1 MLKGKETVFTSTEM
15 CANNVWLME
24 VMEKLGRISQSPTWR
39 WPTNRRKMS
48 PTDQWCRCTSHWAH
62 SKIRKSNVEFSETS
76 QLSVLMIQSQTLVL
90 ILSSGRQQVFFF
102 FYSRTIL
109 TLHRFVVTAGSDES
123 DWSSWRRRINLI
135 CEKEAFQ
142 GLNSSCSHF
151 LRPALQPPV
160 SGEDD
165 KWFYQADRGE
175 LSAPGWSGIKII
187 TNIITWMSWRTDSSC
202 QHGWSYQHLFIL
214 YLRRTTWR
222 SCYLFKILGFL
233 CDENVQTPKTKSL
246 KLQNVPL
253 NNHKSSK
260 QSHRTVET

>member
-1 MLKGKETVFTSTEM
+1 MFDWWKWWKSSAGFHRAQRDAGPQTDTKCLLQISDVAALHTEHTVK
-15 CANNVWLME
+15 L
-24 VMEKLGRISQSPTWR
+24 EKAMSSSVKRLNCRSWWFSLRHSSWFS
-39 WPTNRRKMS
+39 RRVGS
-48 PTDQWCRCTSHWAH
+48 R
-62 SKIRKSNVEFSETS
+62 F
-76 QLSVLMIQSQTLVL
+76 
-90 ILSSGRQQVFFF
+90 FFF

-123 DWSSWRRRINLI
+123 DRSSWRRRINLI

-151 LRPALQPPV
+151 LRPALQPPK
-160 SGEDD
+160 SGEED

-187 TNIITWMSWRTDSSC
+187 TNIITWMSWHTDSSC